1 MLIKELE
8 SLVDKKKAKIL
19 AKYFKTGKGE
29 YGEGDVFIGITVP
42 DMRRAA
48 LRYTATPLTEIQ
60 RLLESPI
67 HEYRFTALLILTY
80 QPLTKEIYDFYLN
93 NTKYINNWDLV
104 DVSASLIVGKYLF
117 DKKKNILK
125 LLAKSKNLWERRI
138 AIIATH
144 YFIKQKDLDTS
155 LEIVELLLEDKHDL
169 IHKSVGWTLR
179 EIGKVDEERLVEFLH
194 VHKKKIRRTT
204 LRYAI
209 ERFSPDER
217 KTFMAFPHI

>member
-1 MLIKELE
+1 MVIKEL
-8 SLVDKKKAKIL
+8 DKLADTKKAKVV

-29 YGEGDVFIGITVP
+29 YGEGDVFIGVTVP
-42 DMRRAA
+42 DMRAVA
-48 LRYTATPLTEIQ
+48 LSYTVTPLPEIQ
-60 RLLESPI
+60 KLIQSSI
-67 HEYRFTALLILTY
+67 HEHRFTALLILTY

-93 NTKYINNWDLV
+93 NTAYVNNWDLV

-125 LLAKSKNLWERRI
+125 LLAKSKSIWERRI
-138 AIIATH
+138 AIVATH
-144 YFIKQKDLDTS
+144 YFIKQHDLDTP
-155 LEIVELLLEDKHDL
+155 LEIAELLLDDAHDL
-169 IHKSVGWTLR
+169 MHKAVGWTLR

-194 VHKKKIRRTT
+194 THKKRIRRTT

-217 KTFMAFPHI
+217 KTFMAFPYI